1 MKFFIIISTLIIN
14 SVFGQIVIEQIISN
28 DESIGFYFDHSYAQ
42 KIIPNYDYNGDGSNE
57 IIITSGG
64 SAQMSHIFDLKNSE
78 IIESYQSIENGNR
91 YELVT
96 MENITCEDCMNG
108 IFRRSWDSENVG
120 LVLIDFENHE
130 STDDYIQL
138 GYEENLFTISD
149 VDGDGLKEIVID
161 NTDNGNIEIW
171 GNGTTTTSTT
181 TSINPSSF
189 KLNQN
194 YPNPFNQITSISYQ
208 VQSSGD
214 VVLNIYDVLGN
225 KIKTLVNESKP
236 VGDYQIK
243 WDGTNQNGERLSS
256 GQYFYQLQ
264 VGDFVST
271 KKMVLL
277 K

>member
-194 YPNPFNQITSISYQ
+194 YPNPFNPITSISYQ

-256 GQYFYQLQ
+256 GQYFYQLK
-264 VGDFVST
+264 VGDFEST